1 MDKVDDYIY
10 IHSSWIHS
18 TNYIC
23 PTGSTNP
30 LTTIDTFFGPD
41 ALTYLEGIFIWRAFL
56 KN

>member
-41 ALTYLEGIFIWRAFL
+41 ALTYLFL
-56 KN
+56 MDTGGHF